1 MLNLLVMV
9 TVMMKIMAI
18 NCDDEDVD
26 NDDVDDD
33 DDNYCIYLVLATLL
47 EF

>member
-1 MLNLLVMV
+1 MA

-18 NCDDEDVD
+18 SCDNEDVD

-33 DDNYCIYLVLATLL
+33 DDHYCIYLVLATLL
-47 EF
+47 EL